1 MDYNICYLK
10 DSVIETELGVSSER
24 VEEIFNAVQTAKC
37 RDENEVL
44 MCIKG
49 ETVVVKYYAKIEKKV

>member
-10 DSVIETELGVSSER
+10 DSVIETELGVSAKR
-24 VEEIFNAVQTAKC
+24 VEEIFTEIQTAKYP
-37 RDENEVL
+37 DENKVL

-49 ETVVVKYYAKIEKKV
+49 EPVEVNYYAKIEKKV